1 MSSKAEKAKKRK
13 DQKEKAKGSEASAAV
28 ADGALRCVRF
38 QSVSVGSLYV
48 HISHFR
54 DPIR

>member
-1 MSSKAEKAKKRK
+1 MSSKAEKAKRRK